1 MDSSYI
7 LSFIVPLY
15 NVSTFVEQ
23 CIRSLYNQDIPRE
36 DYEVIV
42 IDDFSPDNSKDI
54 VVEMQKEFRDLKLI
68 SLTENVKLGSARNI
82 GLQHATGK
90 YIWFVDSDDYLQSNI
105 LRRIVCELNNNDIEI
120 LHFDYLELHENDGSI
135 IPYKAHYNLET
146 CTGAEFYFDS
156 NELWW
161 QKGVEAWR
169 KIYRRSFLLD
179 NNLMFADRVMY
190 EDVDYSINMFAI
202 AQKVK
207 HLDFAPY
214 YYRNNSTSITKS
226 AITPVHL
233 KYWILLVLRCNKLQ
247 VNYENNKNIDPR
259 FVEII
264 DVFIKY
270 QVGSVIEHLRKFDI
284 KNRKLYYSL
293 LTDVDIVSLK
303 KYVSL
308 RKYLYLKYPVF
319 NM

>member
-1 MDSSYI
+1 MDSNYI
-7 LSFIVPLY
+7 LSFIVPVY
-15 NVSTFVEQ
+15 NVSSYIEQ

-42 IDDFSPDNSKDI
+42 IDDFSPDNSKEI
-54 VVEMQKEFRDLKLI
+54 VVEMQKEFQSLKLI

-90 YIWFVDSDDYLQSNI
+90 YIWFVDSDDFLQPNV
-105 LRRIVCELNNNDIEI
+105 LHRMVCELNNNDIEI
-120 LHFDYLELHENDGSI
+120 LHFDYQVLHESDGSI
-135 IPYKAHYNLET
+135 IHYKAHYNLET

-179 NNLMFADRVMY
+179 NKLLFAERVMY

-207 HLDFAPY
+207 HLDITPY
-214 YYRNNSTSITKS
+214 YYRNNSASITNT

-247 VNYENNKNIDPR
+247 ENYLSNKKIDPR
-259 FVEII
+259 FAEII

-270 QVGSVIEHLRKFDI
+270 QVRYVIDSLRKFNF

-293 LTDVDIVSLK
+293 LADVDIVNIK
-303 KYVSL
+303 KYVSF
-308 RKYLYLKYPVF
+308 RHFIYLKYPIF
-319 NM
+319 